1 MLNLSQYSLMVGLF
15 MVVVAL
21 ACYILA
27 LTMGR
32 SVKQAPVAAHARVG
46 ASVGSGSGAVED
58 PDENPDEGRV
68 QPRVAHPPRALAQYG
83 TYLTWLALLF
93 LTVTLV
99 LRSIVVGHGPFGNQ
113 YEFSVAFGWGMVL
126 AYVYIEQKYHVRTI
140 ALLILPLTA
149 GILLYALSVGST
161 DNPLVPALQ
170 NNLLLTIHVAVA
182 IVAYGAFAVSFAA
195 AVLYLIQ
202 PEEGRPGLPKPAL
215 LDEIGY
221 RSVVIAFPLLTLVVV
236 LGAVWASIAWGSY
249 WSWDPKETASLL
261 TWLVYGA
268 YLHAR
273 VARGWVGRKAAWL
286 LIAAFGCVLL
296 TFFGNL
302 FFSGLHS
309 YGKT

>member
-58 PDENPDEGRV
+58 PDEDPDEGRV

-113 YEFSVAFGWGMVL
+113 YEFSVAFGWG
-126 AYVYIEQKYHVRTI
+126 ITR
-140 ALLILPLTA
+140 
-149 GILLYALSVGST
+149 
-161 DNPLVPALQ
+161 
-170 NNLLLTIHVAVA
+170 
-182 IVAYGAFAVSFAA
+182 F
-195 AVLYLIQ
+195 LYL
-202 PEEGRPGLPKPAL
+202 KSASPAP
-215 LDEIGY
+215 
-221 RSVVIAFPLLTLVVV
+221 AQF
-236 LGAVWASIAWGSY
+236 
-249 WSWDPKETASLL
+249 
-261 TWLVYGA
+261 
-268 YLHAR
+268 
-273 VARGWVGRKAAWL
+273 
-286 LIAAFGCVLL
+286 
-296 TFFGNL
+296 
-302 FFSGLHS
+302 
-309 YGKT
+309 